1 MNLLLSNTLTHT
13 TYIIINSIIDKIT
26 FTKNHIKYI
35 TTQ

>member
-13 TYIIINSIIDKIT
+13 THIIINSIINKIT
-26 FTKNHIKYI
+26 FTESHIKYV

>member
-13 TYIIINSIIDKIT
+13 THIIIDSIINKIT
-26 FTKNHIKYI
+26 ITKNHIEYI

>member
-1 MNLLLSNTLTHT
+1 MNLLLSNILTHT
-13 TYIIINSIIDKIT
+13 THIIINSIMNKIT